1 MVTTS
6 EKQRLRMHIF
16 ITALTAALSLSAA
29 GTAWAQDPETTTKG
43 SVTEAGSGAL
53 IGSSSDSDPSQQANQ
68 EGPRENNQETNQQN
82 QTVST
87 SFDELQLFAD
97 TFDAIRRGYVEDVT
111 DAELFEMAVK
121 GMLTSLDPHSA
132 YLTDDGYSNLQESTE
147 GQFTGLGIE
156 IGYRGGFIS
165 IVTPIDGSP
174 AEDAGLQ
181 AGDVILKID
190 GTSTQGMS
198 TNESSTYMR
207 GPEGTT
213 VTLEIG
219 RAGESQPFDVVV
231 TRGVIDVPSVRS
243 REIDPGYWL
252 IRVSRFQRDSGKE
265 VTDALNDALAK
276 GPVNGVVLDVRN
288 NPGGVLNASVEM
300 ASNFLDGGL
309 VVYTQ
314 GRHPDSKT
322 ILEAEPGELL
332 PGVPV
337 VVMVNGG
344 SASASE
350 IIAGALQDRGRAV
363 IMGTRS
369 FGKGSVQTVL
379 PVSETKA
386 LKLTTSLYYTPNGRS
401 IQADGIVPDVI
412 VERAKLTNLEQGRRI
427 READL
432 NRSLKNT
439 AETQASETKE
449 MASLREGDNQLYEA
463 FTLLKGIN
471 VYKSIDAKRLQEVT
485 PKRVES
491 TDNAENSEQLEGS
504 E

>member
-1 MVTTS
+1 LTLLNGFSETDKTMTITTPK
-6 EKQRLRMHIF
+6 KQRSRNQLF
-16 ITALTAALSLSAA
+16 IAALTVAFSLTTLEAWSQTEDPALAIGAKTAQSA
-29 GTAWAQDPETTTKG
+29 QVIEPET
-43 SVTEAGSGAL
+43 
-53 IGSSSDSDPSQQANQ
+53 
-68 EGPRENNQETNQQN
+68 GPAETNGP
-82 QTVST
+82 VSI

-97 TFDAIRRGYVEDVT
+97 TFDAIRRGYVEEVT

-174 AEDAGLQ
+174 AEDAGLK

-219 RAGESQPFDVVV
+219 RAGESQPLDIVV

-243 REIDPGYWL
+243 REIDSGYWL

-265 VTDALNDALAK
+265 VTDALLDALEK

-314 GRHPDSKT
+314 GRHPESKT
-322 ILEAEPGELL
+322 VLEAAPGELL
-332 PGVPV
+332 PDVPI

-401 IQADGIVPDVI
+401 IQAEGIVPDVV
-412 VERAKLTNLEQGRRI
+412 VERAQLTSLEQGRRL

-439 AETQASETKE
+439 AETQASETEE
-449 MASLREGDNQLYEA
+449 MASLREDDNQLYEA

-471 VYKSIDAKRLQEVT
+471 VYKRIDAKRLEVAPSDLAAPDQT
-485 PKRVES
+485 TEEVEAL
-491 TDNAENSEQLEGS
+491 NE
-504 E
+504 

>member
-1 MVTTS
+1 MT
-6 EKQRLRMHIF
+6 HIGF
-16 ITALTAALSLSAA
+16 KSRGRRSGSRATQLLAALLALSASYVA
-29 GTAWAQDPETTTKG
+29 MAQTNEP
-43 SVTEAGSGAL
+43 TEDKAPA
-53 IGSSSDSDPSQQANQ
+53 
-68 EGPRENNQETNQQN
+68 
-82 QTVST
+82 VST
-87 SFDELQLFAD
+87 SFKELQLFAD

-132 YLTDDGYSNLQESTE
+132 YLTDDDYENLKESTE

-156 IGYRGGFIS
+156 IGYRGGFIA

-174 AEDAGLQ
+174 AIDAGLK

-198 TNESSTYMR
+198 TSESSTYMR

-219 RAGESQPFDVVV
+219 RAGESQPFDVIV

-243 REIDPGYWL
+243 RELDDGYWL
-252 IRVSRFQRDSGKE
+252 IRVSRFQRDSGRE
-265 VTDALNDALAK
+265 VTTAIESALEQGDVK
-276 GPVNGVVLDVRN
+276 GVVLDVRN
-288 NPGGVLNASVEM
+288 NPGGVMNASVEM

-309 VVYTQ
+309 VVYTK
-314 GRHPDSKT
+314 GRHPDSMNT
-322 ILEAEPGELL
+322 YNAEPGDLL

-337 VVMVNGG
+337 VALVNGG

-363 IMGTRS
+363 IMGTQS

-401 IQADGIVPDVI
+401 IQAEGIVPDVI
-412 VERAKLTNLEQGRRI
+412 VERAQLTSLEQGNRL

-432 NRSLKNT
+432 NRSIEN
-439 AETQASETKE
+439 AGSNIETETE
-449 MASLREGDNQLYEA
+449 AIATLREDDNQVYEA

-471 VYKSIDAKRLQEVT
+471 VYQSLRGTPPSDVDADVD
-485 PKRVES
+485 ES
-491 TDNAENSEQLEGS
+491 SSDED
-504 E
+504 

>member
-1 MVTTS
+1 MNITTP
-6 EKQRLRMHIF
+6 KKRRPRNQLF
-16 ITALTAALSLSAA
+16 VAALTAALSLTILEAWSQTEDPAAVEVKAAQSA
-29 GTAWAQDPETTTKG
+29 QSIEPET
-43 SVTEAGSGAL
+43 
-53 IGSSSDSDPSQQANQ
+53 DPAKT
-68 EGPRENNQETNQQN
+68 REP
-82 QTVST
+82 VSI

-97 TFDAIRRGYVEDVT
+97 TFDAIRRGYVEEVT

-219 RAGESQPFDVVV
+219 RAGESQPLDIIVS
-231 TRGVIDVPSVRS
+231 RGVIDVPSVRS
-243 REIDPGYWL
+243 REIDSGYWL

-265 VTDALNDALAK
+265 VADALLNALEK

-314 GRHPDSKT
+314 GRHPESKT
-322 ILEAEPGELL
+322 VLEAEPGELL
-332 PGVPV
+332 PDVPI

-401 IQADGIVPDVI
+401 IQAEGIVPDVV
-412 VERAKLTNLEQGRRI
+412 VERAQLTSLEQGRRL

-439 AETQASETKE
+439 AEAQASETEE
-449 MASLREGDNQLYEA
+449 MASLREDDNQLYEA

-471 VYKSIDAKRLQEVT
+471 VYKRIDAKRSEVT
-485 PKRVES
+485 
-491 TDNAENSEQLEGS
+491 ASELASPDQTTEEVKALNE
-504 E
+504 

>member
-1 MVTTS
+1 MVITS
-6 EKQRLRMHIF
+6 EKQGLRAQIY
-16 ITALTAALSLSAA
+16 ITVLGAVISLSTVS
-29 GTAWAQDPETTTKG
+29 TAVGQTPESVAEESVEAPALENTSEQDLE
-43 SVTEAGSGAL
+43 
-53 IGSSSDSDPSQQANQ
+53 SDQTQRSNEKS
-68 EGPRENNQETNQQN
+68 E
-82 QTVST
+82 TVST
-87 SFDELQLFAD
+87 SFDELKLFAD
-97 TFDAIRRGYVEDVT
+97 TFDAIRRGYVEEVT

-156 IGYRGGFIS
+156 IGSRGGFIS

-207 GPEGTT
+207 GSEGTT

-219 RAGESQPFDVVV
+219 RMGESQPIDIVV

-322 ILEAEPGELL
+322 ELEAAPGELL
-332 PGVPV
+332 LGVPV

-401 IQADGIVPDVI
+401 IQADGIVPDVV
-412 VERAKLTNLEQGRRI
+412 VERAKLTNVEQGRRL

-432 NRSLKNT
+432 NRSLKNS
-439 AETQASETKE
+439 AEVQASETEE
-449 MASLREGDNQLYEA
+449 MAGLRGDDNQLYEA

-471 VYKSIDAKRLQEVT
+471 IYKSIDARRSQDLGPAQT
-485 PKRVES
+485 APADS
-491 TDNAENSEQLEGS
+491 TETIEQADDS
-504 E
+504 A

>member
-1 MVTTS
+1 MAHVGFKSRGRRSGGRATQS
-6 EKQRLRMHIF
+6 L
-16 ITALTAALSLSAA
+16 AALLALSASYV
-29 GTAWAQDPETTTKG
+29 TMAQTNEP
-43 SVTEAGSGAL
+43 TEDKASA
-53 IGSSSDSDPSQQANQ
+53 
-68 EGPRENNQETNQQN
+68 
-82 QTVST
+82 VST
-87 SFDELQLFAD
+87 SFEELQLFAD

-132 YLTDDGYSNLQESTE
+132 YLTDDDYENLQESTE

-156 IGYRGGFIS
+156 IGYRGGFIA

-174 AEDAGLQ
+174 AIDAGLK

-198 TNESSTYMR
+198 TSESSTYMR

-243 REIDPGYWL
+243 RELDDGYWL
-252 IRVSRFQRDSGKE
+252 IRVSRFQRDSGRE
-265 VTDALNDALAK
+265 VTTAIESALEQGDVK
-276 GPVNGVVLDVRN
+276 GVVLDVRN
-288 NPGGVLNASVEM
+288 NPGGVMNASVEM

-309 VVYTQ
+309 VVYTK
-314 GRHPDSKT
+314 GRHPDSMST
-322 ILEAEPGELL
+322 YNAEPGDLL

-337 VVMVNGG
+337 VVLVNGG

-363 IMGTRS
+363 IMGTQS

-401 IQADGIVPDVI
+401 IQAEGIVPDVV
-412 VERAKLTNLEQGRRI
+412 VERAQLTSLEQGNRL

-432 NRSLKNT
+432 NRSIEN
-439 AETQASETKE
+439 AGPNIETETE
-449 MASLREGDNQLYEA
+449 AIATLREDDNQVYEA

-471 VYKSIDAKRLQEVT
+471 VYQSLGETPLSDVDA
-485 PKRVES
+485 
-491 TDNAENSEQLEGS
+491 DSEDSSSDE

>member
-1 MVTTS
+1 
-6 EKQRLRMHIF
+6 
-16 ITALTAALSLSAA
+16 
-29 GTAWAQDPETTTKG
+29 
-43 SVTEAGSGAL
+43 
-53 IGSSSDSDPSQQANQ
+53 
-68 EGPRENNQETNQQN
+68 
-82 QTVST
+82 
-87 SFDELQLFAD
+87 
-97 TFDAIRRGYVEDVT
+97 
-111 DAELFEMAVK
+111 MAVK

-132 YLTDDGYSNLQESTE
+132 YLTDDDYENLQESTE

-156 IGYRGGFIS
+156 IGYRGGFIA

-174 AEDAGLQ
+174 AIDAGLK

-198 TNESSTYMR
+198 TSESSTYMR

-219 RAGESQPFDVVV
+219 RAGESQPFDVIV

-243 REIDPGYWL
+243 RELDDGYWL
-252 IRVSRFQRDSGKE
+252 IRVSRFQRDSGRE
-265 VTDALNDALAK
+265 VTSAIESALEK
-276 GPVNGVVLDVRN
+276 GEVKGVVLDVRN
-288 NPGGVLNASVEM
+288 NPGGVMNASVEM

-309 VVYTQ
+309 VVYTK
-314 GRHPDSKT
+314 GRHPDSMNT
-322 ILEAEPGELL
+322 YNAEPGELL

-337 VVMVNGG
+337 VVLVNGG

-363 IMGTRS
+363 IMGTQS

-379 PVSETKA
+379 PVSDTKA

-401 IQADGIVPDVI
+401 IQAEGIVPDVV
-412 VERAKLTNLEQGRRI
+412 VERAQLTSLEQGNRL

-432 NRSLKNT
+432 NRSIENAGST
-439 AETQASETKE
+439 VETETE
-449 MASLREGDNQLYEA
+449 AIATLREDDNQIYEA

-471 VYKSIDAKRLQEVT
+471 VYQSLGETPLSDIDANPNDSSSIE
-485 PKRVES
+485 E
-491 TDNAENSEQLEGS
+491 
-504 E
+504 

>member
-1 MVTTS
+1 
-6 EKQRLRMHIF
+6 L
-16 ITALTAALSLSAA
+16 LAALLALSASYVA
-29 GTAWAQDPETTTKG
+29 IAQTNEP
-43 SVTEAGSGAL
+43 TEDKASA
-53 IGSSSDSDPSQQANQ
+53 
-68 EGPRENNQETNQQN
+68 
-82 QTVST
+82 VST
-87 SFDELQLFAD
+87 SFEELQLFAD

-132 YLTDDGYSNLQESTE
+132 YLTDDDYENLQESTE

-156 IGYRGGFIS
+156 IGYRGGFIA

-174 AEDAGLQ
+174 AIDAGLK

-198 TNESSTYMR
+198 TSESSTYMR

-243 REIDPGYWL
+243 RELDDGYWL
-252 IRVSRFQRDSGKE
+252 IRVSRFQRDSGRE
-265 VTDALNDALAK
+265 VTTAIESALEQGDVK
-276 GPVNGVVLDVRN
+276 GVVLDVRN
-288 NPGGVLNASVEM
+288 NPGGVMNASVEM

-309 VVYTQ
+309 VVYTK
-314 GRHPDSKT
+314 GRHPDSMNRYN
-322 ILEAEPGELL
+322 AESGDLL

-337 VVMVNGG
+337 VVLVNGG

-363 IMGTRS
+363 IMGTQS

-379 PVSETKA
+379 PVSDTKA

-401 IQADGIVPDVI
+401 IQAEGIVPDVI
-412 VERAKLTNLEQGRRI
+412 VERAQLTSLEQGNRL

-432 NRSLKNT
+432 NRSIEN
-439 AETQASETKE
+439 AGPNIETETE
-449 MASLREGDNQLYEA
+449 AIATLREDDNQVYEA

-471 VYKSIDAKRLQEVT
+471 VYQSLGATSSSDVGTDAD
-485 PKRVES
+485 ES
-491 TDNAENSEQLEGS
+491 SSDEG
-504 E
+504 

>member
-1 MVTTS
+1 MAHIGFNSRERRLGNGATHLLGAMLVLSTS
-6 EKQRLRMHIF
+6 YVAIAQTNEPAEEK
-16 ITALTAALSLSAA
+16 
-29 GTAWAQDPETTTKG
+29 
-43 SVTEAGSGAL
+43 
-53 IGSSSDSDPSQQANQ
+53 
-68 EGPRENNQETNQQN
+68 PRA
-82 QTVST
+82 VST
-87 SFDELQLFAD
+87 SFEELQLFAD

-132 YLTDDGYSNLQESTE
+132 YLTDDDYENLQESTE

-156 IGYRGGFIS
+156 IGYRGGFIA

-174 AEDAGLQ
+174 AIDAGLM

-198 TNESSTYMR
+198 TSESSTYMR

-243 REIDPGYWL
+243 RELDDGYWL
-252 IRVSRFQRDSGKE
+252 IRVSRFQRDSGRE
-265 VTDALNDALAK
+265 VTSAIESALEK
-276 GPVNGVVLDVRN
+276 GDVKGVVLDVRN
-288 NPGGVLNASVEM
+288 NPGGVMNASVEM

-309 VVYTQ
+309 VVYTK
-314 GRHPDSKT
+314 GRHPDSMST
-322 ILEAEPGELL
+322 YNAEPGELL

-337 VVMVNGG
+337 VVLVNGG

-363 IMGTRS
+363 IMGTQS

-379 PVSETKA
+379 PVSDTKA

-401 IQADGIVPDVI
+401 IQAEGIVPDVV
-412 VERAKLTNLEQGRRI
+412 VERAQLTSLEQGNRL

-432 NRSLKNT
+432 NRSIEN
-439 AETQASETKE
+439 AGSNVETETE
-449 MASLREGDNQLYEA
+449 AIATLREDDNQIYEA

-471 VYKSIDAKRLQEVT
+471 VYQSLGETPLSDVDADPEDSSSD
-485 PKRVES
+485 E
-491 TDNAENSEQLEGS
+491 EQVSAHYLLIAIPD
-504 E
+504 